1 MVRIPGFHPG
11 DPGSIPGRGKK
22 IFNFASRTHSHI
34 RIICELG
41 LVQWLEFAV
50 ANGEARVRF
59 SDSAFILAVRTN
71 QASVQAHYFMR
82 WVGAFDLFTP
92 TTQLQPLAAS
102 CKRVGRSVCV
112 YVRMCVCVCV
122 RARSFFYSL
131 FLLVQINICYYLT
144 VK

>member
-59 SDSAFILAVRTN
+59 SDSAMTAAADIILLESSWRDVSPAVPALIFILAYARMRVR
-71 QASVQAHYFMR
+71 
-82 WVGAFDLFTP
+82 
-92 TTQLQPLAAS
+92 
-102 CKRVGRSVCV
+102 
-112 YVRMCVCVCV
+112 VRE
-122 RARSFFYSL
+122 RARECIKY
-131 FLLVQINICYYLT
+131 
-144 VK
+144 